1 MVKTE
6 NQQRNN
12 TFAQLTNKDMIEQHF
27 KISDS
32 VGVPSTL
39 GAIILNLMTMFN
51 ISNINMLLTV
61 VISTLSIVYLLISI
75 SIKYREL
82 KKLRKGK
89 SNPS

>member
-12 TFAQLTNKDMIEQHF
+12 IFAQLTDKKMIEHNF

-39 GAIILNLMTMFN
+39 GAIILNLMSMFN

-82 KKLRKGK
+82 KKLRKGE

>member
-1 MVKTE
+1 MVKME
-6 NQQRNN
+6 NQLRNN
-12 TFAQLTNKDMIEQHF
+12 TFAQLTDKNMIEHHF

-32 VGVPSTL
+32 VGIPSTL
-39 GAIILNLMTMFN
+39 GAIILNLMSMFN

-61 VISTLSIVYLLISI
+61 IISSLSIVYLLISI

-82 KKLRKGK
+82 KKLRKGE